1 MRTEI
6 FVFGASYSG
15 SVFAGAC
22 PNLSVGIMLIL
33 ALSSVVKSVFTY
45 NHGGKMSTNEKQSAV
60 RICEVVDGVLSI
72 LWGLWCFIAMAIF
85 GSLITEAGIL
95 VVFLILIF
103 AMACYYTITGL
114 YIVVKGCN
122 GENVGKVKIVVSAV
136 FGILS
141 LMNVISDA
149 NGSTISTFIFYLFVF
164 ALDLCL
170 LGIVPDK
177 FGNDT
182 SKENAEIG
190 AQFAINEILRKQ
202 SLTESQNAEKLQPAP
217 VRKYVKCPICGIAYI
232 KKGEKCPICG
242 TAYIKE
248 DEKCCSDCKSEAE
261 RIEAL
266 SVVRIITAKSQYD
279 GKAGYRILDEQW
291 RCVGILPLD
300 RPNDSMLKIRFFEP
314 YKNDF
319 ARFAEEFR
327 CDGVPN
333 QAEFEKKLLGV
344 GYLKIKLSLK
354 AQGQEVV
361 ETENDS
367 EETNLIFAETSREK
381 NDSDDSPAMSK
392 TADNA
397 PGSAK
402 PAREQSAD
410 FGLADEEF
418 KREFR
423 DYLEYNA
430 SRDYSP
436 NTINSYVSAINKVAR
451 WEHTDW
457 QGVFERIAIFELEY
471 SQYGPKS
478 ERGEEGN
485 ATVRNA
491 LSRFKEFAIYRIS
504 KLRG

>member
-122 GENVGKVKIVVSAV
+122 GSKIGKVKIVVSAV

-177 FGNDT
+177 LGNDT

-202 SLTESQNAEKLQPAP
+202 SLTESQNAEKPQPAP
-217 VRKYVKCPICGIAYI
+217 VQKYV
-232 KKGEKCPICG
+232 KCPICG

-248 DEKCCSDCKSEAE
+248 DEKCCADCKFEAE
-261 RIEAL
+261 RIESL

-279 GKAGYRILDEQW
+279 GKAGYRIMDEQW

-319 ARFAEEFR
+319 VRFAEEFR
-327 CDGVPN
+327 CDGVRN

-397 PGSAK
+397 LRSAK

-430 SRDYSP
+430 SRDYSQ

-451 WEHTDW
+451 WERTDW
-457 QGVFERIAIFELEY
+457 QGVFESIGIFELEY

-491 LSRFKEFAIYRIS
+491 LSRFKEFAIYRIP

>member
-1 MRTEI
+1 
-6 FVFGASYSG
+6 
-15 SVFAGAC
+15 
-22 PNLSVGIMLIL
+22 
-33 ALSSVVKSVFTY
+33 
-45 NHGGKMSTNEKQSAV
+45 MSTNKKQSAV
-60 RICEVVDGVLSI
+60 RIFEIVDGVLST
-72 LWGLWCFIAMAIF
+72 LWGIWCFIAMAIF

-114 YIVVKGCN
+114 YIATKGCN
-122 GENVGKVKIVVSAV
+122 GGNVGKVKIVVSAV

-141 LMNVISDA
+141 LINLISNA
-149 NGSTISTFIFYLFVF
+149 NSSTLATFIFYLLVF
-164 ALDLCL
+164 ILDFCL
-170 LGIVPDK
+170 LWAVPNKLESD
-177 FGNDT
+177 FN
-182 SKENAEIG
+182 KENAETG

-202 SLTESQNAEKLQPAP
+202 SLTEPLNAEKQQPAP
-217 VRKYVKCPICGIAYI
+217 VQKYVKCPICGIAYI

-242 TAYIKE
+242 TVYIKE
-248 DEKCCSDCKSEAE
+248 DEKCPICGTAYIKEDETCCADCKSEAE
-261 RIEAL
+261 RIESL
-266 SVVRIITAKSQYD
+266 SVVRVITAKGQYD
-279 GKAGYRILDEQW
+279 GKAGYKIMDEQW
-291 RCVGILPLD
+291 RYVGILPLD
-300 RPNDSMLKIRFFEP
+300 RPNNSMLKIRFFEP

-327 CDGVPN
+327 CNGVRN

-354 AQGQEVV
+354 AQWQEVA

-367 EETNLIFAETSREK
+367 EETNLIFSETSREK
-381 NDSDDSPAMSK
+381 NDSDDSSAMSK
-392 TADNA
+392 DADNA
-397 PGSAK
+397 FRSAK

-418 KREFR
+418 KRGFR

-451 WEHTDW
+451 WERTDW
-457 QGVFERIAIFELEY
+457 QGVFESIGIFELEY

>member
-1 MRTEI
+1 
-6 FVFGASYSG
+6 
-15 SVFAGAC
+15 
-22 PNLSVGIMLIL
+22 
-33 ALSSVVKSVFTY
+33 
-45 NHGGKMSTNEKQSAV
+45 MSTNKKQSAV
-60 RICEVVDGVLSI
+60 RICEIVDGVLST
-72 LWGLWCFIAMAIF
+72 LWGIWCFIAMAIF

-114 YIVVKGCN
+114 YIATKGCN
-122 GENVGKVKIVVSAV
+122 GGNVGKVKIVVSAV

-141 LMNVISDA
+141 LISLISNA
-149 NGSTISTFIFYLFVF
+149 NSSTLSTFIFYLLVFV
-164 ALDLCL
+164 LDLCL
-170 LGIVPDK
+170 LGIVPIQYESDS
-177 FGNDT
+177 N
-182 SKENAEIG
+182 KENVEIG

-202 SLTESQNAEKLQPAP
+202 SLTEPLNAEKQQPAP
-217 VRKYVKCPICGIAYI
+217 VQKYVKCPICGIAYI

-242 TAYIKE
+242 TVYIKE
-248 DEKCCSDCKSEAE
+248 DEKCPICGTAYIKEDETCCADCKSEAE
-261 RIEAL
+261 RIESL
-266 SVVRIITAKSQYD
+266 SVVRVITAKGQYD
-279 GKAGYRILDEQW
+279 GKAGYKIMDEQW
-291 RCVGILPLD
+291 RYVGILPLD

-327 CDGVPN
+327 CNGVRN

-354 AQGQEVV
+354 AQGQEIA

-367 EETNLIFAETSREK
+367 EETNLIFAGTSREK
-381 NDSDDSPAMSK
+381 SDSDDSSAMSK
-392 TADNA
+392 DADNA
-397 PGSAK
+397 FRSAK

-418 KREFR
+418 KRGFR

-457 QGVFERIAIFELEY
+457 QGVFESIGIFELEY

>member
-45 NHGGKMSTNEKQSAV
+45 NHGGKMSTNKKQSAV
-60 RICEVVDGVLSI
+60 RICEIVDGVLSI
-72 LWGLWCFIAMAIF
+72 LWGICCFLALEF
-85 GSLITEAGIL
+85 AGIL
-95 VVFLILIF
+95 AFPYAIAIILTLLLI

-114 YIVVKGCN
+114 YIAIKGCN
-122 GENVGKVKIVVSAV
+122 GGNVGKVKIVVSAV

-141 LMNVISDA
+141 LMNVMSDA

-202 SLTESQNAEKLQPAP
+202 SLTESQNAEKPQPAP
-217 VRKYVKCPICGIAYI
+217 VQKYV
-232 KKGEKCPICG
+232 KCPICG

-248 DEKCCSDCKSEAE
+248 DEKCCADCKSEAE
-261 RIEAL
+261 RIESL

-279 GKAGYRILDEQW
+279 GKAGYRIMDEQW
-291 RCVGILPLD
+291 RCVGIIPLD

-327 CDGVPN
+327 CNGVRN

-354 AQGQEVV
+354 TQGQEVV

-392 TADNA
+392 TAGNA

-402 PAREQSAD
+402 LAREQSAD

-457 QGVFERIAIFELEY
+457 QGVFESIGIFELEY

>member
-1 MRTEI
+1 
-6 FVFGASYSG
+6 
-15 SVFAGAC
+15 
-22 PNLSVGIMLIL
+22 
-33 ALSSVVKSVFTY
+33 
-45 NHGGKMSTNEKQSAV
+45 MSTNKKQSAV
-60 RICEVVDGVLSI
+60 RIFEIVDGVLST
-72 LWGLWCFIAMAIF
+72 LWGIWCFIAMAIF

-114 YIVVKGCN
+114 YIATKGCN
-122 GENVGKVKIVVSAV
+122 GGNVGKVKIVVSAV

-141 LMNVISDA
+141 LINLISNA
-149 NGSTISTFIFYLFVF
+149 NSSTLATFIFYLLVF
-164 ALDLCL
+164 ILDFCL
-170 LGIVPDK
+170 LWAVPNKLESD
-177 FGNDT
+177 FN
-182 SKENAEIG
+182 KENAETG

-202 SLTESQNAEKLQPAP
+202 SLTESLNAEKPQPAS
-217 VRKYVKCPICGIAYI
+217 VQKYV
-232 KKGEKCPICG
+232 KCPICG

-248 DEKCCSDCKSEAE
+248 DEKCCADCKSEAE
-261 RIEAL
+261 RIESL
-266 SVVRIITAKSQYD
+266 SVVRVITAKGQYD
-279 GKAGYRILDEQW
+279 GKAGYKIMDEQW
-291 RCVGILPLD
+291 RYVGILPLD

-327 CDGVPN
+327 CNGVRN

-354 AQGQEVV
+354 AQGQEVA

-381 NDSDDSPAMSK
+381 SDSNDSSAMSK
-392 TADNA
+392 DADNA
-397 PGSAK
+397 FRSAK

-418 KREFR
+418 KRGFR

-457 QGVFERIAIFELEY
+457 QGVFESIGIFELEY

>member
-1 MRTEI
+1 
-6 FVFGASYSG
+6 
-15 SVFAGAC
+15 
-22 PNLSVGIMLIL
+22 
-33 ALSSVVKSVFTY
+33 
-45 NHGGKMSTNEKQSAV
+45 MSTNKKQSAV
-60 RICEVVDGVLSI
+60 RICEIVDGVLST
-72 LWGLWCFIAMAIF
+72 LWGIWCFIAMAIF

-114 YIVVKGCN
+114 YIAAKGCN
-122 GENVGKVKIVVSAV
+122 GGNVGKVKIVVSAV

-149 NGSTISTFIFYLFVF
+149 SSSTISTFIFYLLVFV
-164 ALDLCL
+164 LDLCL
-170 LGIVPDK
+170 LGIVPIQYESDS
-177 FGNDT
+177 N
-182 SKENAEIG
+182 KENAETR

-202 SLTESQNAEKLQPAP
+202 SLTESQNVEKPQPAP
-217 VRKYVKCPICGIAYI
+217 VQKYVKCPICGA
-232 KKGEKCPICG
+232 
-242 TAYIKE
+242 AYIKE
-248 DEKCCSDCKSEAE
+248 DEKCCADCKSEAK

-279 GKAGYRILDEQW
+279 GKAGYRIMDEQW

-300 RPNDSMLKIRFFEP
+300 RSNDSMLKIRFFEP

-327 CDGVPN
+327 CNGVRN

-354 AQGQEVV
+354 AQGQEVA

-381 NDSDDSPAMSK
+381 SDPDDSSAMSK
-392 TADNA
+392 DADNA
-397 PGSAK
+397 FRSAK

-418 KREFR
+418 KRGFR

-451 WEHTDW
+451 WERTDW
-457 QGVFERIAIFELEY
+457 QGVFESIGIFELEY

>member
-1 MRTEI
+1 
-6 FVFGASYSG
+6 
-15 SVFAGAC
+15 
-22 PNLSVGIMLIL
+22 
-33 ALSSVVKSVFTY
+33 
-45 NHGGKMSTNEKQSAV
+45 MSTNKKQSAV
-60 RICEVVDGVLSI
+60 RICEIVDGVLSI
-72 LWGLWCFIAMAIF
+72 LWGIWCFIVVGIF
-85 GSLITEAGIL
+85 GSLVADSGIF

-114 YIVVKGCN
+114 YIAIKGCN
-122 GENVGKVKIVVSAV
+122 GGNVGKVKIVVSAV

-149 NGSTISTFIFYLFVF
+149 NSSTLATFIFYLLVF
-164 ALDLCL
+164 ILDFCL
-170 LGIVPDK
+170 LWAVPIQYESDS
-177 FGNDT
+177 N
-182 SKENAEIG
+182 KENAEIG

-202 SLTESQNAEKLQPAP
+202 SLTESQNAEKPQPAP
-217 VRKYVKCPICGIAYI
+217 VQKYVKCPICGIAYI

-248 DEKCCSDCKSEAE
+248 DEKCPICGAAYIKEGEKCCADCKSEAE
-261 RIEAL
+261 RIESL

-279 GKAGYRILDEQW
+279 GKAGYRIMDEQW

-319 ARFAEEFR
+319 SRFAEEFR
-327 CDGVPN
+327 CSGVRN

-381 NDSDDSPAMSK
+381 NDSDDSPAICE
-392 TADNA
+392 TAGNA

-451 WEHTDW
+451 WERTDW
-457 QGVFERIAIFELEY
+457 QGVFERIPILQLEY
-471 SQYGPKS
+471 SQDGPKR
-478 ERGEEGN
+478 ERGEESN

>member
-1 MRTEI
+1 
-6 FVFGASYSG
+6 
-15 SVFAGAC
+15 
-22 PNLSVGIMLIL
+22 
-33 ALSSVVKSVFTY
+33 
-45 NHGGKMSTNEKQSAV
+45 MSTNEKQSAV

-72 LWGLWCFIAMAIF
+72 LWGIWCFIAMAIF
-85 GSLITEAGIL
+85 GSLITEAGIF

-114 YIVVKGCN
+114 YIVIKGCN
-122 GENVGKVKIVVSAV
+122 GGKVGKVKIAVSAV

-149 NGSTISTFIFYLFVF
+149 NSSTISTFIFYLLVFV
-164 ALDLCL
+164 LDLCL
-170 LGIVPDK
+170 LGVVPSQYKGDS
-177 FGNDT
+177 NR
-182 SKENAEIG
+182 ENAEIG
-190 AQFAINEILRKQ
+190 AQFAINEILREQ
-202 SLTESQNAEKLQPAP
+202 SLTESQNAEKPQLASVQ
-217 VRKYVKCPICGIAYI
+217 KYV
-232 KKGEKCPICG
+232 KCPICG

-248 DEKCCSDCKSEAE
+248 DEKCCADCKLEAE
-261 RIEAL
+261 RIESL
-266 SVVRIITAKSQYD
+266 SVVRVITAKSQYD

-300 RPNDSMLKIRFFEP
+300 RPNDATMKIRFFEP
-314 YKNDF
+314 YKRDF
-319 ARFAEEFR
+319 SRFSEEFR
-327 CDGVPN
+327 CNGVPN
-333 QAEFEKKLLGV
+333 QAEFEKKLLGI

-361 ETENDS
+361 ETENDP
-367 EETNLIFAETSREK
+367 EEANSLVTEDPHEK
-381 NDSDDSPAMSK
+381 NDSDDSPAICG
-392 TADNA
+392 TADNTLR
-397 PGSAK
+397 SAG

-457 QGVFERIAIFELEY
+457 QGVFEGIGIFELEY
-471 SQYGPKS
+471 SQYGPKW

>member
-1 MRTEI
+1 
-6 FVFGASYSG
+6 
-15 SVFAGAC
+15 
-22 PNLSVGIMLIL
+22 
-33 ALSSVVKSVFTY
+33 
-45 NHGGKMSTNEKQSAV
+45 MSTNKKQSAV
-60 RICEVVDGVLSI
+60 RICEIVDGVLST
-72 LWGLWCFIAMAIF
+72 LWGIWCFIAMAIF

-114 YIVVKGCN
+114 YIATKGCN
-122 GENVGKVKIVVSAV
+122 GGNVGKVKIALSAV

-141 LMNVISDA
+141 LISLISNA
-149 NGSTISTFIFYLFVF
+149 NSSTLSTFIFYLLVFV
-164 ALDLCL
+164 LDLCL
-170 LGIVPDK
+170 LGTVPIQYESDS
-177 FGNDT
+177 N
-182 SKENAEIG
+182 KENAETG

-202 SLTESQNAEKLQPAP
+202 SLTESLNAEKPQPAS
-217 VRKYVKCPICGIAYI
+217 VQKYVKCPICGIAYI
-232 KKGEKCPICG
+232 K
-242 TAYIKE
+242 E
-248 DEKCCSDCKSEAE
+248 DETCCADCKSEAE
-261 RIEAL
+261 RIESL
-266 SVVRIITAKSQYD
+266 SVVRVITAKGQYD
-279 GKAGYRILDEQW
+279 GKAGYKIMDEQW
-291 RCVGILPLD
+291 RYVGILPLD

-327 CDGVPN
+327 CNGVRN

-354 AQGQEVV
+354 AQGQEVA

-381 NDSDDSPAMSK
+381 SDSNDSTAMSK
-392 TADNA
+392 DADNA
-397 PGSAK
+397 FRSAK

-418 KREFR
+418 KRGFR

-457 QGVFERIAIFELEY
+457 QGVFESIGIFELEY

>member
-1 MRTEI
+1 
-6 FVFGASYSG
+6 
-15 SVFAGAC
+15 
-22 PNLSVGIMLIL
+22 
-33 ALSSVVKSVFTY
+33 
-45 NHGGKMSTNEKQSAV
+45 MSTNKKQSAV
-60 RICEVVDGVLSI
+60 RICEIVDGVLSI
-72 LWGLWCFIAMAIF
+72 LWGIWCFLALEF
-85 GSLITEAGIL
+85 AGIL
-95 VVFLILIF
+95 AFPYAIAIILTLLLI

-114 YIVVKGCN
+114 YIAIKGCN
-122 GENVGKVKIVVSAV
+122 GGNVGKVKIVVSAV

-141 LMNVISDA
+141 LISLISNA
-149 NGSTISTFIFYLFVF
+149 NSSTLSTFIFYLLVFV
-164 ALDLCL
+164 LDLCL
-170 LGIVPDK
+170 LGIVPSQYE
-177 FGNDT
+177 GDT

-202 SLTESQNAEKLQPAP
+202 SLTESQNVEKPQPAP
-217 VRKYVKCPICGIAYI
+217 VQKYVKCPICGTAYI
-232 KKGEKCPICG
+232 KKGEKCPICGTVYIKEDEKCPICG

-248 DEKCCSDCKSEAE
+248 DEKYCADCKSEAE
-261 RIEAL
+261 RIESL

-279 GKAGYRILDEQW
+279 GKAGYRIMDEQW

-327 CDGVPN
+327 CNGVSN

-381 NDSDDSPAMSK
+381 SDSDDSPAMSK
-392 TADNA
+392 TAGNA

-410 FGLADEEF
+410 FGIADEEF

-430 SRDYSP
+430 KRDYSSK
-436 NTINSYVSAINKVAR
+436 TINSYVSAINKVAR

-457 QGVFERIAIFELEY
+457 QGVFESIGIFELEY

>member
-1 MRTEI
+1 
-6 FVFGASYSG
+6 
-15 SVFAGAC
+15 
-22 PNLSVGIMLIL
+22 
-33 ALSSVVKSVFTY
+33 
-45 NHGGKMSTNEKQSAV
+45 MSTNKKQSAV
-60 RICEVVDGVLSI
+60 RICEIVDGVLST
-72 LWGLWCFIAMAIF
+72 LWGIWCFMAVGIF
-85 GSLITEAGIL
+85 GSLIIDSGIF
-95 VVFLILIF
+95 VVVLILLL

-114 YIVVKGCN
+114 YIAAKGCN
-122 GENVGKVKIVVSAV
+122 GGRVGKEKIIVSAV

-141 LMNVISDA
+141 LINLISNA
-149 NGSTISTFIFYLFVF
+149 NSSTLATFIFYLLVF
-164 ALDLCL
+164 ILDFCL
-170 LGIVPDK
+170 LWAVPNKLESD
-177 FGNDT
+177 FN
-182 SKENAEIG
+182 KENAETG

-202 SLTESQNAEKLQPAP
+202 SLTESLNAEKPQPAS
-217 VRKYVKCPICGIAYI
+217 VQKYV
-232 KKGEKCPICG
+232 KCPICG

-248 DEKCCSDCKSEAE
+248 DEKCCADCKSEAE
-261 RIEAL
+261 RIESL
-266 SVVRIITAKSQYD
+266 SVVRVITAKGQYD
-279 GKAGYRILDEQW
+279 GKAGYKIMDEQW
-291 RCVGILPLD
+291 RYVGILPLD

-327 CDGVPN
+327 CNGVRN

-354 AQGQEVV
+354 AQGQEVA

-381 NDSDDSPAMSK
+381 SDSNDSSAMSK
-392 TADNA
+392 DADNA
-397 PGSAK
+397 FRSAK

-418 KREFR
+418 KRGFR

-457 QGVFERIAIFELEY
+457 QGVFESIGIFELEY